1 MLAARA
7 HAIDDAYLN
16 ETIRTILNRW
26 PSVGL
31 AVGVVSHRGIE
42 FMPPGPRVIAQE
54 RR

>member
-7 HAIDDAYLN
+7 HAIDDAYLDA
-16 ETIRTILNRW
+16 RVRAMLNRW

-31 AVGVVSHRGIE
+31 AVGVVSNHGIE